1 MQRHTRRFTAAAVF
15 AGIAVLAT
23 GCASTA
29 AGGAAPSTEAV
40 TTTERIA
47 VTYPNGIAVLDG
59 TTLETVKEF
68 ETEKFTRV
76 NPFGDGRTIAVTTSQ
91 GFQMLDTAKPALT
104 DLTIPA
110 TTAGHVVAH
119 DGKTLLYDDGTGGT
133 TILDTGAFAG
143 GYASAPTGDRHKAAS
158 AHHGVSIALKDG
170 TLLTT
175 VGDKTARTGAE
186 ALRAKGGGWEQT
198 AVNAQCPGIHG
209 EGTAQGDAAVFGCED
224 GALLYKDGA
233 FTKFAAPAAYGR
245 MGNAF
250 VSPTSPIVVGDYKKD
265 RDAEGYLLNA
275 VTLIDTAASTYRVVD
290 LPAAVQ
296 YTFRDVARGPGD
308 FAYILATDGSIHV
321 LDPSSGEIARSFPVV
336 EPWKGPV
343 EWQDPHPAIKIRG
356 DVAYVTEP
364 AANSVHVVDLASGKI
379 LTTARL
385 KHTPNEI
392 AVASD

>member
-1 MQRHTRRFTAAAVF
+1 MQRHRRRLTAAAVF
-15 AGIAVLAT
+15 AGVAVLAT

-29 AGGAAPSTEAV
+29 GGAAPPATEAAA
-40 TTTERIA
+40 TERIA
-47 VTYPNGIAVLDG
+47 VTYPHGIAVLDG

-68 ETEKFTRV
+68 DTEEFTRV
-76 NPFGDGRTIAVTTSQ
+76 NPFGDGRTIAVTTSR

-133 TILDTGAFAG
+133 TILDTNAFSG
-143 GYASAPTGDRHKAAS
+143 GYAAAPTGERHKAAS
-158 AHHGVSIALKDG
+158 AHHGVSIALEDG

-186 ALRAKGGGWEQT
+186 ALRPKNGGWERI

-209 EGTAQGDAAVFGCED
+209 EGTAKGDATVFGCED

-233 FTKFAAPAAYGR
+233 FTKLAAPAAYGR

-250 VSPTSPIVVGDYKKD
+250 VSPTSPIVVGDYKND

-290 LPAAVQ
+290 LPPAVQ

-308 FAYILATDGSIHV
+308 LAYILATDGSIHV

-336 EPWKGPV
+336 EPWQGPA
-343 EWQDPHPAIKIRG
+343 EWQDPHPAIKVHG

-364 AANSVHVVDLASGKI
+364 AANSVHVVDLASGKV